1 LHNAFTLPGND
12 DLPAVQGRPAVQ
24 REGKAMTYREIAV
37 ATLVSAALGSS
48 LTAHAQG
55 VQTQSVQTQRVQTQ
69 GDQTQSY
76 QDKGGGYVVME
87 RPREHERVLFTAGVG
102 FVPSIGR
109 QFSEDAVGRLND
121 GRSTRATVDYD
132 LKHAIDA
139 EGGAIVMLN
148 RSWGVGMTVSQS
160 WSENVEIDTRLT
172 VPSGEWFDTGRR
184 KETAGHFEVTRV
196 LFRRESQPNPFDD
209 ESALPTGYIIRV
221 FGGPAFFRAK
231 QSMVTLET
239 DEIGMYTGTG
249 WGYHAGLDVSM
260 FTSMPGL
267 APGGLGF
274 GGTLRYSDGNVRLAG
289 LLGNGPSDRPAGGWN
304 FSFGLRLRY

>member
-1 LHNAFTLPGND
+1 
-12 DLPAVQGRPAVQ
+12 
-24 REGKAMTYREIAV
+24 MTYREMAV
-37 ATLVSAALGSS
+37 ATLVSAALGAP

-55 VQTQSVQTQRVQTQ
+55 VQAQGVHAQ
-69 GDQTQSY
+69 GDQTESY
-76 QDKGGGYVVME
+76 QDKGGGYVVQLQ
-87 RPREHERVLFTAGVG
+87 PREHERVLFTAGVG
-102 FVPSIGR
+102 VVPSIGR
-109 QFSEDAVGRLND
+109 QFTEDAVGRLND

-148 RSWGVGMTVSQS
+148 RSWGVGMIVSQS

-196 LFRRESQPNPFDD
+196 LFRRENQRNPFDD
-209 ESALPTGYIIRV
+209 ASALPAGYIIRV

-231 QSMVTLET
+231 QSLVTLDT
-239 DEIGMYTGTG
+239 SEIGMYTGTG

-267 APGGLGF
+267 APGGIGF

-304 FSFGLRLRY
+304 FVFGVRLRY